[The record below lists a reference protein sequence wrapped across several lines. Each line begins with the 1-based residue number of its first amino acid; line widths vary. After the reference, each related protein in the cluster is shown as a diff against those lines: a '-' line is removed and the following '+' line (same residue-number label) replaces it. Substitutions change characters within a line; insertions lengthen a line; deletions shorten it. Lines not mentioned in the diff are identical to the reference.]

1 MTRRFAAMPV
11 LLLVLATPARSE
23 DALGRLFFTPAQR
36 AQLDRERAA
45 AATLA
50 SRPVAQQALPKA
62 PPPKIMTL
70 NGVVRRNDGQTTV
83 WVNNRPIHERFGD
96 AEISAGSIGR
106 EGVGITLPTSGRQ
119 VRLRVGQTVDAT
131 SGKVAESYDRRLP
144 PPAASDADADPA
156 PKPGKDA
163 APDAAAEAEAR
174 RREATRARR
183 ERLRAEPHVVLETEP
198 SSTPATPAPAPGTT
212 IITITT
218 APNDAER

>member
-1 MTRRFAAMPV
+1 MTRGVAASAV
-11 LLLVLATPARSE
+11 LLLVLATPVRGQ
-23 DALGRLFFTPAQR
+23 DTLGRLFFTPAQR
-36 AQLDRERAA
+36 AQLDRERTA

-50 SRPVAQQALPKA
+50 SRPVAQQAQPKA

-106 EGVGITLPTSGRQ
+106 EGVGVTLPASGRQ
-119 VRLRVGQTVDAT
+119 VRLKVGQTVDAT
-131 SGKVAESYDRRLP
+131 SGKVAESYDRRSP
-144 PPAASDADADPA
+144 PPAASDADAATNPA
-156 PKPGKDA
+156 KDA
-163 APDAAAEAEAR
+163 APDPAAEAEAR
-174 RREATRARR
+174 RREATRTRR
-183 ERLRAEPHVVLETEP
+183 ERLRAEPHVVVGAEP

>member
-50 SRPVAQQALPKA
+50 SRPAAQQAQPKA

-119 VRLRVGQTVDAT
+119 VRLKVGQTVDAT

-144 PPAASDADADPA
+144 PPTAGDADSS
-156 PKPGKDA
+156 PKSGKDA
-163 APDAAAEAEAR
+163 ASDAAAEAEAR

-183 ERLRAEPHVVLETEP
+183 ERLRAEPHVLLDTEP
-198 SSTPATPAPAPGTT
+198 STAPAAQAPAPGTT